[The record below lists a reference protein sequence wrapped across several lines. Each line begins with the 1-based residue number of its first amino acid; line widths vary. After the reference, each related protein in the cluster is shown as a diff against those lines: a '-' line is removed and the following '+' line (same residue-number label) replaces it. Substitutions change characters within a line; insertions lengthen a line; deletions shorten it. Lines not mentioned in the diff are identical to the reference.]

1 MKRFNILS
9 FIIYFLPAVLLISG
23 CREEDPVV
31 EDITNG
37 TNGQP
42 PTTVKTTTQKI
53 NQFIFDAMDDIYL
66 WNNYM
71 PAIDPLKET
80 DSKAYF
86 DKLLYKD
93 DKWSFITDDV
103 STWENSLNGVE
114 KSFGYSLA
122 FGAFVDENDKATG
135 DYFAIVEY
143 AYPNTPADRA
153 GFKRGDIITK
163 IDGVGI
169 TEKNYMN
176 LFNNESA
183 TLTKGELTDTGIKNK
198 ESITIISDTLN
209 LDPVL
214 IYKILEVENHKI
226 GYLFYTQYITNYNSS
241 LQTAFE
247 YFKSNQITDLV
258 LDLRYNPGGYQAA
271 AQYLCSS
278 IAPLST
284 VNGQSV
290 LVSLMWNDKYQKY
303 WETEGITEQ
312 MTIPFDKS
320 VPVKLGLKKLTVLTG
335 SGTASSSELTITGL
349 KAYMDVVLVG
359 DTTYGKYTGS
369 ITIKPEDMYTKKTQ
383 YADFKT
389 WGMQPIVMRYANAL
403 GVTNFVNGFPPNY
416 LVKDELLPASPLG
429 DLSEP
434 LLRKAVEN
442 ITNVPILA
450 MKSAHTRFKFKVI
463 DRGFSKFD
471 RLKRNSAAFSKSDFI
486 KKQENSY

>member
-1 MKRFNILS
+1 MKRINFLSSITFFILTG
-9 FIIYFLPAVLLISG
+9 LLVSCG
-23 CREEDPVV
+23 EKDDPVV
-31 EDITNG
+31 ENITN
-37 TNGQP
+37 
-42 PTTVKTTTQKI
+42 TTTQRI
-53 NQFIFDAMDDIYL
+53 NQFIFDAMDDVYL
-66 WNNYM
+66 WYNYM
-71 PAIDPLKET
+71 PDIDPLKET

-86 DKLLYKD
+86 EKLLYVD

-103 STWENSLNGVE
+103 SKWENSLNGVE

-122 FGAFVDENDKATG
+122 FGAFVDENDHETG
-135 DYFAIVEY
+135 KYFAIVEY
-143 AYPNTPADRA
+143 TYPNTPADRA

-163 IDGVGI
+163 IDGSSI
-169 TEKNYMN
+169 TEDNYMG
-176 LFNNESA
+176 LFDSESA
-183 TLTKGELTDTGIKNK
+183 TLTKAELTVNGISDR
-198 ESITIISDTLN
+198 ESVKIISDTLS
-209 LDPVL
+209 LDPVV
-214 IYKILEVENHKI
+214 IYKIIKVDNHKI
-226 GYLFYTQYITNYNSS
+226 GYLFYTQYITDYNSS

-278 IAPLST
+278 IAPIST

-290 LVSLMWNDKYQKY
+290 LVSLQWNDKWQEH
-303 WETEGITEQ
+303 WESEGITEQ
-312 MTIPFDKS
+312 ITVPFDKS
-320 VPVKLGLKKLTVLTG
+320 VPVKLGLNKLTVLTG

-369 ITIKPEDMYTKKTQ
+369 FTIKPEDIYAKKSE
-383 YADFKT
+383 YSDFEN
-389 WGMQPIVMRYANAL
+389 WGMQPIVMRYANAQ
-403 GVTNFVNGFPPNY
+403 GVTNFVNGFPPDY

-434 LLRKAVEN
+434 LLKKAVEN

-450 MKSAHTRFKFKVI
+450 IKSAQTRFKFKVI
-463 DRGFSKFD
+463 DRGYSKFD
-471 RLKRNSAAFSKSDFI
+471 RLKRNSVIFSKSDFT